1 MVKDRPTRIC
11 RPEPADT
18 MRNVNRAI
26 GRSLLWLIWT
36 GASALFLVF
45 FLWSVLP
52 GAIARALPTSWY
64 YPE

>member
-1 MVKDRPTRIC
+1 
-11 RPEPADT
+11 